1 MLARLDAVFSAQR
14 RFVADAS
21 HELRTPLA
29 TMRAELEVLA
39 ADPNAA
45 IADIEAATL
54 VLRRQLA
61 RSDELIEALLALARS
76 ESELLAC
83 EAVDLA
89 EIARE
94 TLADAATDAAARR
107 LRIDAQLA
115 SATVH
120 ADRRLL
126 TLLVGN
132 LLNNAIKHNREAGWL
147 KIHTAVQTQRA
158 VLVVANSGSIVA
170 ADEVGDLTQAFRRG
184 GRARIG
190 DGHGLGLAIVAAVTH
205 AHHGELTITPMSQG
219 GLQIEVSLPPA
230 VDALLDTSTAP
241 ETNGAAGKVI
251 STSDRDA

>member
-1 MLARLDAVFSAQR
+1 
-14 RFVADAS
+14 
-21 HELRTPLA
+21 
-29 TMRAELEVLA
+29 MRAELEVLA

-61 RSDELIEALLALARS
+61 RSEELIEALLALARS

-94 TLADAATDAAARR
+94 ALADAATDAAAR

-126 TLLVGN
+126 TLMIGN
-132 LLNNAIKHNREAGWL
+132 LLKNAIEHNREAGWL
-147 KIHTAVQTQRA
+147 MVRTAVQTERA
-158 VLVVANSGSIVA
+158 VLVVANSGSIVP
-170 ADEVGDLTQAFRRG
+170 ADEVGHLTQAFRRG
-184 GRARIG
+184 GRARVG
-190 DGHGLGLAIVAAVTH
+190 GGHGLGLAIVAAVAH
-205 AHHGELTITPMSQG
+205 AHHGQLTIEPLGEG
-219 GLQIEVSLPPA
+219 GLRVETRLPLA
-230 VDALLDTSTAP
+230 VDAMLDTSAVP
-241 ETNGAAGKVI
+241 DTNGAAGKVM